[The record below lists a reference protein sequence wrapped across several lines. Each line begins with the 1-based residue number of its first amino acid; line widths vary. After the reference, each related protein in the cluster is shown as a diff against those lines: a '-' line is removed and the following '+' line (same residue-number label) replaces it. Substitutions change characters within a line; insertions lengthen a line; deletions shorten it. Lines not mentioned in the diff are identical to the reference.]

1 MPKTPIL
8 FAAPILLAMTFN
20 TVLSAQQPAGQTPT
34 PVVTPSVGSSDKTQ
48 TSNDSQSGPAP
59 LPGIPCPVV
68 PAAPPF
74 VPGFGPPILPPHGS
88 LLPPVLPGP
97 GFAACQPAFGESQ
110 DAFRALPETR
120 LIPVMDNANEP
131 RREDDASTVPESP
144 AFVQAVFSEPA
155 HFSGAGYAAPAQ
167 SLVIIY
173 EGMTVLVY
181 PDGRYSVRFVAEV
194 PDLPV
199 TVRLQFRVDRI
210 TGPAGTIT
218 LPPITFSADEYN
230 PRHAASQSWSVRHD
244 GYSPLLL
251 GLCSN
256 CADCRFSRDGM
267 ARFGSLPLQPAD
279 LIPSPTLGSLA
290 DSRPKRFCNSKIFL
304 D

>member
-1 MPKTPIL
+1 M
-8 FAAPILLAMTFN
+8 
-20 TVLSAQQPAGQTPT
+20 
-34 PVVTPSVGSSDKTQ
+34 
-48 TSNDSQSGPAP
+48 
-59 LPGIPCPVV
+59 
-68 PAAPPF
+68 
-74 VPGFGPPILPPHGS
+74 
-88 LLPPVLPGP
+88 PPVLAGP
-97 GFAACQPAFGESQ
+97 GFAGCQPALGEYQ
-110 DAFRALPETR
+110 DAFRALPQTR
-120 LIPVMDNANEP
+120 LIPLVEDANEP
-131 RREDDASTVPESP
+131 RREEGEPPAFPESP

-199 TVRLQFRVDRI
+199 TVRLQFRVDRAM
-210 TGPAGTIT
+210 GPAGTIT
-218 LPPITFSADEYN
+218 LPPMTFSADEYN
-230 PRHAASQSWSVRHD
+230 PRHAASQSWTVRHE

-251 GLCSN
+251 GLCAN

-279 LIPSPTLGSLA
+279 LIPSPNLA
-290 DSRPKRFCNSKIFL
+290 ALAGARSKRFCNSKIFL